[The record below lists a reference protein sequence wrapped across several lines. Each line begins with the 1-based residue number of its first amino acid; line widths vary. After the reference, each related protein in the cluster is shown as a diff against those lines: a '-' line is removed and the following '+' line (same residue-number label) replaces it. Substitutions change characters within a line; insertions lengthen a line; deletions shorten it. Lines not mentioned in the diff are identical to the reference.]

1 MRKAMNLLIVL
12 LFLTAPL
19 ATAVGTVGPAHNAM
33 KVETGPRGVAPPTGS
48 VDVTVQNTLNIPRKN
63 EVIRLSVPLGN
74 DELRDIANFKVVTNT
89 SPQKEVLSGALLST
103 LQYYPNGSIKRMDV
117 AFQDDFGANEVKHY
131 KIVIGQPSGLPT
143 NSMSVNA
150 VGATVFVSDGKK
162 SYIVNGDQIGS
173 SCASVRSSNSSGD
186 AVGCFLTYLGGN
198 QFTPDQVQFQIFWGS
213 ATKVETDA
221 SRVMAT
227 VHLKYDKPNID
238 LWSLF
243 GEAQNNVPI
252 VSADVV
258 LNFYHGRDMVDV
270 KVTKSLNE
278 RIYNHNGFVQEF
290 TSLAAGDDTY
300 QIMFGNSH
308 HTTMTARTKAFT
320 TALNATIFSA
330 INAGNR
336 TAPAFADWTGDGLLD
351 MAVGNVNGTLIGYT
365 NTGNKSVPKW
375 TKDLSAFT
383 GIDVGSDS
391 VPEFADVDGDG
402 KMDLLIGRD
411 DGGLSYY
418 HNTGTLA
425 APIWTANATAFAGIS
440 AGTFSAPALDD
451 INANGKL
458 ELILGN
464 KAGDILCYNNTGS
477 KWAPTWVQDA
487 LTFKTINTG
496 ATRKNGTFSSPDFY
510 DIDNDS
516 LPDLISGVEKG
527 KFGASVF
534 FYNTGTKTTPKCD
547 FLFPGAFNNVRGGD
561 YTHPVW
567 ADLTGDGL
575 SDLVVGRA
583 DGKLDYYINQN
594 NSTPQRA
601 GANMQPL
608 ENGTYR
614 FWYDQDRNDGQYV
627 TIDQAPDFKDYY
639 VISSKKANRAVMRFM
654 PEFDNIVY
662 KDRYY
667 GNAYPSAGGNVS
679 YYPFLPKE
687 DGYITRGGVT
697 FGASSGGATG
707 ATFISQT
714 GTAAG
719 FVQMPIAAQVF
730 KTHDVILDG
739 LKPGQA
745 GSYYDDYATVLG
757 MPLVVSSPADLK
769 VDNSTIAIEPNKGE
783 GQTVALSGTVENLG
797 GSAATSVDFEFHY
810 SSALKATD
818 KLCAGKVTVPGFSGA
833 SASCQWATTG
843 FGGTQNIFLIVD
855 PKNATK
861 DLDKFNNLGNNTVYV
876 PLMTWTLSPTYQVSN
891 GVGNNNSVSADLTVD
906 STGKPWAAWST
917 YEGKENWDVGVSSF
931 DGTTW
936 ATAQMISKGN
946 HWSLDPALAPDAT
959 GKVWLTYSS
968 NKQEYVEY
976 LKNESGRNYWNTKFD
991 AYVAKYDGAIWGAPT
1006 LAANAFKSNDTDQ
1019 APDMAFVNNGSVW
1032 MTYRT
1037 TRFQLYA
1044 PQQIVNDPF
1053 TDMRILAKVYDT
1065 TGGKWGSNVTI
1076 DDSFGAMGWWR
1087 GPQVSSSNGLTWF
1100 VWDKEKGNTWT
1111 IMSRKANAAGLTAI
1125 VSVPLP
1131 TGGDGQRPA
1140 IAALPDGTAWAV
1152 YESHIGGTTE
1162 VFASHNDG
1170 STWSQPTQLTFG
1182 ASSNMKPVIAVDS
1195 LGNPWVAYESM
1206 RNGNKEIYMRHFN
1219 GVFWSSEIRITQD
1232 PSSDQEP
1239 TIATG
1244 PNGAVWVGWESDRNG
1259 LGHLQIFARKV
1270 TTGSVIPQITGI
1282 SGSPL
1287 PAWEDQNIT
1296 FTSTV
1301 TGGTTIAKGWDLDGK
1316 GTFDVF
1322 ENLGTDAWTTGN
1334 TIVRSYP
1341 QKGTVHVRFIAVNE
1355 NDLAVVSEVLDVTV
1369 NNKPPVS
1376 VAGKPQ
1382 FVLADVPVTFN
1393 GSGSYDTPSDMAL
1406 GLQYKWDFGDKNVTV
1421 WSAKPIAIHYYTA
1434 YGFYNATLTVR
1445 DNDLATS
1452 INNTTITVVHT
1463 PPIINITIGNLTGF
1477 EDQELTFLGHGNDT
1491 VSYDKSL
1498 TWKWVFGDGSSSD
1511 YSRNVAVK
1519 HAYKQKGL
1527 YKAMFIVNNK
1537 DNMSA
1542 NKSISVNI
1550 SNVPPAVSEI
1560 TGPTDPVPE
1569 DTAIIFTGT
1578 GEDNASDMAL
1588 GLKYHWDFGDGS
1600 STGWINSTE
1609 VSHNYTKKG
1618 PHRVVFI
1625 VMDNDLAT
1633 ANRTLDISVTDVAP
1647 AADIDASVPT
1657 RVDEDT
1663 PIAFKGGGTDTVSD
1677 VKSLNYSW
1685 DFGDGTN
1692 AAGTSANH
1700 TYTKATTY
1708 TVTFTATDNENASGT
1723 DTVQVTVVN
1732 VVPTVKIGAD
1742 KTTIKVKE
1750 TVAFNSAGTTDTKS
1764 NIATLKYLWT
1774 FGDGASSTLPNPTH
1788 TYTTVGT
1795 MLVTLKVT
1803 DAEGASKSQTL
1814 NIVVNPAK
1822 GGDGGGGG
1830 PNMGLVAA
1838 AIAAVV
1844 IVVLLILFLL
1854 FRKKGETAKPKPK
1867 VKKAKADEEEEE
1879 EAEEEEVE
1887 EKPKKKVTKAAVKEE
1902 EEGELPEEKIPKKP
1916 VKGAAVAAVKED
1928 EEE

>member
-1 MRKAMNLLIVL
+1 
-12 LFLTAPL
+12 
-19 ATAVGTVGPAHNAM
+19 
-33 KVETGPRGVAPPTGS
+33 
-48 VDVTVQNTLNIPRKN
+48 
-63 EVIRLSVPLGN
+63 
-74 DELRDIANFKVVTNT
+74 
-89 SPQKEVLSGALLST
+89 
-103 LQYYPNGSIKRMDV
+103 
-117 AFQDDFGANEVKHY
+117 
-131 KIVIGQPSGLPT
+131 
-143 NSMSVNA
+143 
-150 VGATVFVSDGKK
+150 
-162 SYIVNGDQIGS
+162 
-173 SCASVRSSNSSGD
+173 
-186 AVGCFLTYLGGN
+186 
-198 QFTPDQVQFQIFWGS
+198 
-213 ATKVETDA
+213 
-221 SRVMAT
+221 
-227 VHLKYDKPNID
+227 
-238 LWSLF
+238 
-243 GEAQNNVPI
+243 
-252 VSADVV
+252 
-258 LNFYHGRDMVDV
+258 
-270 KVTKSLNE
+270 
-278 RIYNHNGFVQEF
+278 
-290 TSLAAGDDTY
+290 
-300 QIMFGNSH
+300 
-308 HTTMTARTKAFT
+308 
-320 TALNATIFSA
+320 
-330 INAGNR
+330 
-336 TAPAFADWTGDGLLD
+336 
-351 MAVGNVNGTLIGYT
+351 
-365 NTGNKSVPKW
+365 
-375 TKDLSAFT
+375 
-383 GIDVGSDS
+383 
-391 VPEFADVDGDG
+391 
-402 KMDLLIGRD
+402 
-411 DGGLSYY
+411 
-418 HNTGTLA
+418 
-425 APIWTANATAFAGIS
+425 
-440 AGTFSAPALDD
+440 
-451 INANGKL
+451 
-458 ELILGN
+458 
-464 KAGDILCYNNTGS
+464 
-477 KWAPTWVQDA
+477 
-487 LTFKTINTG
+487 
-496 ATRKNGTFSSPDFY
+496 
-510 DIDNDS
+510 
-516 LPDLISGVEKG
+516 
-527 KFGASVF
+527 
-534 FYNTGTKTTPKCD
+534 
-547 FLFPGAFNNVRGGD
+547 
-561 YTHPVW
+561 
-567 ADLTGDGL
+567 
-575 SDLVVGRA
+575 
-583 DGKLDYYINQN
+583 
-594 NSTPQRA
+594 
-601 GANMQPL
+601 
-608 ENGTYR
+608 
-614 FWYDQDRNDGQYV
+614 
-627 TIDQAPDFKDYY
+627 
-639 VISSKKANRAVMRFM
+639 
-654 PEFDNIVY
+654 
-662 KDRYY
+662 
-667 GNAYPSAGGNVS
+667 
-679 YYPFLPKE
+679 
-687 DGYITRGGVT
+687 
-697 FGASSGGATG
+697 
-707 ATFISQT
+707 
-714 GTAAG
+714 
-719 FVQMPIAAQVF
+719 
-730 KTHDVILDG
+730 
-739 LKPGQA
+739 
-745 GSYYDDYATVLG
+745 
-757 MPLVVSSPADLK
+757 
-769 VDNSTIAIEPNKGE
+769 
-783 GQTVALSGTVENLG
+783 
-797 GSAATSVDFEFHY
+797 
-810 SSALKATD
+810 
-818 KLCAGKVTVPGFSGA
+818 
-833 SASCQWATTG
+833 
-843 FGGTQNIFLIVD
+843 
-855 PKNATK
+855 
-861 DLDKFNNLGNNTVYV
+861 
-876 PLMTWTLSPTYQVSN
+876 
-891 GVGNNNSVSADLTVD
+891 
-906 STGKPWAAWST
+906 
-917 YEGKENWDVGVSSF
+917 
-931 DGTTW
+931 
-936 ATAQMISKGN
+936 
-946 HWSLDPALAPDAT
+946 
-959 GKVWLTYSS
+959 
-968 NKQEYVEY
+968 
-976 LKNESGRNYWNTKFD
+976 
-991 AYVAKYDGAIWGAPT
+991 
-1006 LAANAFKSNDTDQ
+1006 
-1019 APDMAFVNNGSVW
+1019 
-1032 MTYRT
+1032 
-1037 TRFQLYA
+1037 
-1044 PQQIVNDPF
+1044 
-1053 TDMRILAKVYDT
+1053 
-1065 TGGKWGSNVTI
+1065 
-1076 DDSFGAMGWWR
+1076 
-1087 GPQVSSSNGLTWF
+1087 
-1100 VWDKEKGNTWT
+1100 
-1111 IMSRKANAAGLTAI
+1111 
-1125 VSVPLP
+1125 
-1131 TGGDGQRPA
+1131 
-1140 IAALPDGTAWAV
+1140 
-1152 YESHIGGTTE
+1152 
-1162 VFASHNDG
+1162 
-1170 STWSQPTQLTFG
+1170 
-1182 ASSNMKPVIAVDS
+1182 
-1195 LGNPWVAYESM
+1195 
-1206 RNGNKEIYMRHFN
+1206 
-1219 GVFWSSEIRITQD
+1219 
-1232 PSSDQEP
+1232 
-1239 TIATG
+1239 
-1244 PNGAVWVGWESDRNG
+1244 
-1259 LGHLQIFARKV
+1259 
-1270 TTGSVIPQITGI
+1270 
-1282 SGSPL
+1282 
-1287 PAWEDQNIT
+1287 
-1296 FTSTV
+1296 
-1301 TGGTTIAKGWDLDGK
+1301 
-1316 GTFDVF
+1316 
-1322 ENLGTDAWTTGN
+1322 
-1334 TIVRSYP
+1334 
-1341 QKGTVHVRFIAVNE
+1341 VRFIAVNE